1 MNNWERGVNKR
12 KSGTVRFLRI
22 ILIFAAEATITLE
35 FLFFCNY
42 HNHTLIY

>member
-12 KSGTVRFLRI
+12 KSRTVRFRGI
-22 ILIFAAEATITLE
+22 ILIFAAEETITLE
-35 FLFFCNY
+35 FLAFCNY